1 MALLRRK
8 EREYAFMMIFEALFH
23 EGEDS
28 SELFE
33 RILENTDDP
42 EVRENQYIRNIFFGV
57 AEKKEELNGIIS
69 SLSPA
74 RKLSRISK
82 VSLALLQLALF
93 EIYHVEAIAESVS
106 INEAV
111 ELAKIYDDDKA
122 PSFINGLLGNAVREK
137 NGEAK
142 K

>member
-8 EREYAFMMIFEALFH
+8 EREYAFMMVFEALFH
-23 EGEDS
+23 EGEDV
-28 SELFE
+28 SELF
-33 RILENTDDP
+33 RGILENTDDP
-42 EVRENQYIRNIFFGV
+42 EVKENEYIKTVFFGV
-57 AEKKEELNGIIS
+57 ADKKEELNGIIS
-69 SLSPA
+69 SLSPT
-74 RKLSRISK
+74 RRLSRISK
-82 VSLALLQLALF
+82 VSLALLQLALY
-93 EIYHVEAIAESVS
+93 EIYHMESIGESVS

-111 ELAKIYDDDKA
+111 ELAKVYDDDKA

>member
-1 MALLRRK
+1 M
-8 EREYAFMMIFEALFH
+8 
-23 EGEDS
+23 
-28 SELFE
+28 
-33 RILENTDDP
+33 
-42 EVRENQYIRNIFFGV
+42 FFGV
-57 AEKKEELNGIIS
+57 AQKKDELNGIIS

-82 VSLALLQLALF
+82 VSLALLQLALY
-93 EIYHVEAIAESVS
+93 EIYYVENIAESVS